1 MGNGTL
7 RVATW
12 RLGHPRGDPDAV
24 QRQAAFVAS
33 FELDLLLLQDVRLSE
48 LGSFTGAGGFD
59 WAISA
64 AELHVPPPKH
74 SWLLERSAAI
84 AGRGARPRATRLF
97 THVPQPTRML
107 LVELDAPLGSLIAV
121 SSDTGTILRPTDAAL
136 EHTLALARWL
146 ETVQGTVLVGVS
158 TDSLRTDHPDRRRI
172 RTRRPTGRSGLQ
184 TGEPGDDLMFG
195 PRPIHRLDDAMRR
208 WLDRHPDE
216 LAQVRRDRPD
226 GPLAVTHRFEGRGGT
241 LESRRDLLW
250 VTADLEVA
258 TIDHHYEAAVDA
270 GSDQALVVAELTRED
285 GGTHV
290 TARTRAPDHGPA
302 AAVREPA
309 PKGPQTAQH
318 VGLTDRIFEAKRVSA
333 AALTAATVPDGPGV
347 YVWWD
352 GAQPIF
358 VGAAESLTNQLLE
371 RDLRGGQR
379 PIAPF
384 RQVIR
389 ERLKDENLWHRGKSQ
404 PDRIAAIDQFIATR
418 CLVSWSETTTADDAH
433 QSAEEISD
441 DLLDDAGWAPRP
453 GEDQLLR
460 SYLDD
465 LDPQGQVF
473 VEVPIGGG
481 QAGVPRR
488 IDAVRFPTLPDAV
501 NYFDRDQFNRSLSSG
516 ALELIEV
523 KASLNRPVFGQL
535 VTAREMA
542 PTEWDLDP
550 SADLRAVAVVG
561 RSDLTLEPIFARYD
575 IDVIV
580 IDP

>member
-1 MGNGTL
+1 MGDGML

-12 RLGHPRGDPDAV
+12 KLGHPRGDPDAV
-24 QRQAAFVAS
+24 QRQAAFAAS
-33 FELDLLLLQDVRLSE
+33 VELDLLLLQDVRLSE
-48 LGSFTGAGGFD
+48 LGSFTGAGRFD
-59 WAISA
+59 WTIGA
-64 AELHVPPPKH
+64 AELQVPPPKR
-74 SWLLERSAAI
+74 SGLLERSAAI

-107 LVELDAPLGSLIAV
+107 LVEVDTALGPLIAV
-121 SSDTGTILRPTDAAL
+121 SSDTVTVRPRDAAL

-146 ETVQGTVLVGVS
+146 ERVQGTVLVGVN

-172 RTRRPTGRSGLQ
+172 RTRRPTGRGGLQ

-195 PRPIHRLDDAMRR
+195 PRPIHRLGDAMRR
-208 WLDRHPDE
+208 WLDHHPDE
-216 LAQVRRDRPD
+216 LAQARRDRPD
-226 GPLAVTHRFEGRGGT
+226 GPLAVTHQFEWRDET

-258 TIDHHYEAAVDA
+258 TIDHHYQAAVDA
-270 GSDQALVVAELTRED
+270 GSDHALVVADLTRDD

-290 TARTRAPDHGPA
+290 TARTRTPDQGPA
-302 AAVREPA
+302 AAVRAPA
-309 PKGPQTAQH
+309 PKGQETAQH
-318 VGLTDRIFEAKRVSA
+318 VGLADRLFEATRVPA
-333 AALTAATVPDGPGV
+333 AALTAEAVPDGPGV

-352 GAQPIF
+352 GDEPIF
-358 VGAAESLTNQLLE
+358 VGAAESLADQLLE

-379 PIAPF
+379 PVAPF

-389 ERLKDENLWHRGKSQ
+389 ERLKAETAWPRGESKS
-404 PDRIAAIDQFIATR
+404 DRIAAIDGFIAVR
-418 CLVSWSETTTADDAH
+418 CLVSWSETSTVDDAY
-433 QSAEEISD
+433 QSAEQVSD

-460 SYLDD
+460 SYLDG
-465 LDPQGQVF
+465 LDPQGRVF

-501 NYFDRDQFNRSLSSG
+501 NYFDRDQFDRSLSSG

-535 VTAREMA
+535 VTARELA
-542 PTEWDLDP
+542 LTEWDLASSD
-550 SADLRAVAVVG
+550 DLRAVAVVG
-561 RSDLTLEPIFARYD
+561 RSDPTLEPIFARYD